1 MLFTLLKELVDR
13 FIEFL
18 LHITQGDS
26 PEARLTSVLK
36 STVFLISVLV
46 FALISLVVDNF
57 NLRFQLKDYESV
69 ASKVGFLLNPENA
82 SSTADELNKLSTSI
96 DTNSNTLRKE
106 NAELSESNISLVHE
120 NYWLQV
126 LLKKQM
132 AEMKRL
138 KDNNDA
144 LLLKQ
149 KHPPPKPN

>member
-18 LHITQGDS
+18 LHITQGET

-46 FALISLVVDNF
+46 FALISVGVDNF

-82 SSTADELNKLSTSI
+82 STTAEEINKLSASI
-96 DTNSNTLRKE
+96 DANSNALRKE
-106 NAELSESNISLVHE
+106 NNQLTETNVSLMQE
-120 NYWLQV
+120 NYWLQL
-126 LLKKQM
+126 LLKKQLH
-132 AEMKRL
+132 EMKRV
-138 KDNNDA
+138 KANNDA
-144 LLLKQ
+144 LLQ
-149 KHPPPKPN
+149 KYGQRKPN